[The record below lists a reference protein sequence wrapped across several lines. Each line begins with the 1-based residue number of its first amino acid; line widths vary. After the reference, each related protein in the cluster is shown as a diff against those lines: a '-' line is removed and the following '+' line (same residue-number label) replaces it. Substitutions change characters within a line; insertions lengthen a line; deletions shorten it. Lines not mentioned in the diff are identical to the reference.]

1 MVSYIMK
8 RILLAAFTLLVISF
22 ISFFIV
28 QLPPG
33 DIVDQYIDMLPDVG
47 ANKDTIASVDAEKL
61 REEWGLNDPLILQWW
76 RWVSGII
83 FRADFGT
90 SYTSIAG
97 ATPQGVPVVEPIQ
110 NYLPY
115 TIYLSIF
122 TAVITWIFSLP
133 VGIYSAVRQH
143 SIGDYV
149 FTFIGFTGLAVP
161 DFLLG
166 LVLMYV
172 AYAYF
177 DHSVGG
183 IFSGDYLTAP
193 WSVGRVIDML
203 QHLIIPG
210 IVLGTAGTA
219 GLIRVMRN
227 NLLDELDKPYVVT
240 AKAKGMPGWRII
252 VKYPVRVAIN
262 PFISGIGGM
271 LPGLVS
277 GSVIVSIVL
286 SLPTI
291 GPIFLEAVMAQDAL
305 NQVAKNEFNKVY
317 GEDYVFLGFRPGNE
331 AVVKGIVSNIRKL
344 YTVDV
349 YQKKIDEIP
358 LMKGINNFKDFDFL
372 FSSSAGFPGT
382 IEWVQY
388 ASDPTGVPMASGVT
402 SIQVN
407 EVMPYV
413 QAGQMVGVL
422 AGMPGAAEYESLI
435 NQKGSAT
442 SGMDAQSVAHLVIVL
457 FIILGNISF
466 FIERK
471 RSKKY

>member
-1 MVSYIMK
+1 MS
-8 RILLAAFTLLVISF
+8 RIEDVFLKIGS
-22 ISFFIV
+22 
-28 QLPPG
+28 
-33 DIVDQYIDMLPDVG
+33 ID
-47 ANKDTIASVDAEKL
+47 
-61 REEWGLNDPLILQWW
+61 R
-76 RWVSGII
+76 R
-83 FRADFGT
+83 
-90 SYTSIAG
+90 
-97 ATPQGVPVVEPIQ
+97 
-110 NYLPY
+110 
-115 TIYLSIF
+115 
-122 TAVITWIFSLP
+122 WIF
-133 VGIYSAVRQH
+133 
-143 SIGDYV
+143 
-149 FTFIGFTGLAVP
+149 
-161 DFLLG
+161 
-166 LVLMYV
+166 
-172 AYAYF
+172 
-177 DHSVGG
+177 
-183 IFSGDYLTAP
+183 
-193 WSVGRVIDML
+193 
-203 QHLIIPG
+203 LIIAA
-210 IVLGTAGTA
+210 V
-219 GLIRVMRN
+219 
-227 NLLDELDKPYVVT
+227 
-240 AKAKGMPGWRII
+240 
-252 VKYPVRVAIN
+252 
-262 PFISGIGGM
+262 
-271 LPGLVS
+271 
-277 GSVIVSIVL
+277 VIVPLLFPIGLPIRATDTTKDVYDAIERLPAGSNVLLSTEYSPSTRPENHPMTISILRHLFKNNHKVFVTCL
-286 SLPTI
+286 WPD
-291 GPIFLEAVMAQDAL
+291 GQFMAQDAL

-331 AVVKGIVSNIRKL
+331 AVVKGIVSNIRKI

>member
-1 MVSYIMK
+1 MS
-8 RILLAAFTLLVISF
+8 RIE
-22 ISFFIV
+22 
-28 QLPPG
+28 
-33 DIVDQYIDMLPDVG
+33 DVFLKIG
-47 ANKDTIASVDAEKL
+47 SVD
-61 REEWGLNDPLILQWW
+61 R
-76 RWVSGII
+76 R
-83 FRADFGT
+83 
-90 SYTSIAG
+90 
-97 ATPQGVPVVEPIQ
+97 
-110 NYLPY
+110 
-115 TIYLSIF
+115 
-122 TAVITWIFSLP
+122 WIF
-133 VGIYSAVRQH
+133 
-143 SIGDYV
+143 
-149 FTFIGFTGLAVP
+149 
-161 DFLLG
+161 
-166 LVLMYV
+166 
-172 AYAYF
+172 
-177 DHSVGG
+177 
-183 IFSGDYLTAP
+183 
-193 WSVGRVIDML
+193 
-203 QHLIIPG
+203 LIIAA
-210 IVLGTAGTA
+210 V
-219 GLIRVMRN
+219 
-227 NLLDELDKPYVVT
+227 
-240 AKAKGMPGWRII
+240 
-252 VKYPVRVAIN
+252 
-262 PFISGIGGM
+262 
-271 LPGLVS
+271 
-277 GSVIVSIVL
+277 VIVPLLFPIGLPIRATDTTKDVYDAIERLPAGSNVLLSTEYSPSTRPENHPMTISILRHLFKNNHKVFVTCL
-286 SLPTI
+286 WPD
-291 GPIFLEAVMAQDAL
+291 GQFMAQDAL

-317 GEDYVFLGFRPGNE
+317 GKDYVFLGFRPGNE
-331 AVVKGIVSNIRKL
+331 AVVKGIVSNIRKI